1 MAERSS
7 TPTSQSRRRKSP
19 FSAQPPAPALE
30 QPPAALP
37 MTDTLVA
44 DPRVSNQ
51 LVINAFARAAT
62 VLGAADPWA
71 LLARS
76 GLNLSDLATQRDA
89 LYTGPRFDQLAT
101 LSHAERA
108 ALMAALGQLTDT
120 RRPAAP
126 ATTGGSLRLNP
137 DVMSVALTPA
147 TNRMI
152 PTPLPADAS
161 TQAQMMA
168 RIWNRYGG
176 LLDRVGSILQVDP
189 TLAAGVLAIE
199 SGGRAFSANG
209 RMIIRFEIHVFLNL
223 WGQSNAD
230 TFNRFFRVNSEAPWR
245 GDGHQWRPD
254 EQSEWRAV
262 HAGQDGEW
270 DAFGFARVYCS
281 DEHAKLSISMGAPQ
295 IMGFNH
301 ARIGYADVASMY
313 DAFEND
319 ERSQIVGFFDF
330 VRTDVRLLEA
340 MRKQDLLTFAT
351 YYNGT
356 AVADT
361 YARLMSDATAALRP
375 LLPAATENP
384 DPDACLPSP
393 GTPPTSGPWGV
404 PAPSVKPV
412 TLVPLPSQPDHL
424 PLPTLPTAPTTP
436 TAPTAPTAPA
446 TGDGA
451 GIDGASGGDLSKVD
465 PVLYAYWQEHVRL
478 GFEQNSEMFRRVLD
492 GFMNPYYTTVW
503 MYRILFSVG
512 LLAFVAGVGLSV
524 WSREPV
530 YALIFGGLS
539 AAAFISYFF
548 NRPLQ
553 ALEENLQ
560 FITWLGI
567 IYNTYWTRLAYMFD
581 QKTVQQDLHAATSDA
596 VEQLD
601 RLLNK
606 HAELSGKRPKAE

>member
-1 MAERSS
+1 MAELPS
-7 TPTSQSRRRKSP
+7 TPTTQSRRRKPSSP
-19 FSAQPPAPALE
+19 QPHASGRE
-30 QPPAALP
+30 QPPAAFP
-37 MTDTLVA
+37 NTDPAIT
-44 DPRVSNQ
+44 NQ

-62 VLGAADPWA
+62 ALGSADPWA
-71 LLARS
+71 LLARA
-76 GLNLSDLATQRDA
+76 GLSLNDLATRRDDP
-89 LYTGPRFDQLAT
+89 YTGPRFDQLAA
-101 LSHAERA
+101 LSGEERT
-108 ALMAALGQLTDT
+108 ALMGALGRLTDT

-126 ATTGGSLRLNP
+126 APTGGSLRLNP
-137 DVMSVALTPA
+137 DVMTVALEPTPER
-147 TNRMI
+147 TI
-152 PTPLPADAS
+152 PTPLPNGAS

-176 LLDRVGSILQVDP
+176 LLDRVGSILEVDP

-199 SGGRAFSANG
+199 SGGRAFSATG

-223 WGQSNAD
+223 WGNSNAES
-230 TFNRFFRVNSEAPWR
+230 FNRYFRVNTEAPWR

-301 ARIGYADVASMY
+301 ARIGYADVAAMY

-340 MRKQDLLTFAT
+340 MRREDLNTFAT
-351 YYNGT
+351 YYNGP
-356 AVADT
+356 AVAET
-361 YARLMSDATAALRP
+361 YARLMRDATTALRA
-375 LLPAATENP
+375 LLPATPVNP
-384 DPDACLPSP
+384 ETDPDACRPSP
-393 GTPPTSGPWGV
+393 GTPPTTGPWGL
-404 PAPSVKPV
+404 PAPGK
-412 TLVPLPSQPDHL
+412 TPSLPDHL
-424 PLPTLPTAPTTP
+424 PLPTSPVPVTPTTP
-436 TAPTAPTAPA
+436 TTPA
-446 TGDGA
+446 AGDGA
-451 GIDGASGGDLSKVD
+451 GTEMSNID
-465 PVLYAYWQEHVRL
+465 PVLYAYWQEHVKQ

-492 GFMNPYYTTVW
+492 GFMNPYYTTIW

-512 LLAFVAGVGLSV
+512 LLAFVAGVALSV
-524 WSREPV
+524 WSREPL